1 MSSLV
6 AFKGKSPKVASDAFI
21 ADGACLIGDVEVA
34 NGASVW
40 FNVVLRGDFE
50 AIKIGERT
58 NIQDGSVIHVDG
70 EHPTIIGK
78 DVLVGHG
85 AIIHGCQIGD
95 EALIGIGAILLN
107 GSRVGEGA
115 IVAAGSLVPE
125 GKEVPPHTLA
135 MGSPCKV
142 VREVKPAEKKRTA
155 DGVRIYSDLAAEYR
169 R

>member
-6 AFKGKSPKVASDAFI
+6 AFKGKLPKVASEAFI
-21 ADGACLIGDVEVA
+21 ADGVRLIGDVEVA
-34 NGASVW
+34 KGASIW
-40 FNVVLRGDFE
+40 FNAVLRGDFA

-58 NIQDGSVIHVDG
+58 NIQDGCVIHVDG

-85 AIIHGCQIGD
+85 AILHGCWIGD
-95 EALIGIGAILLN
+95 GALIGIGAILLN

-125 GKEVPPHTLA
+125 GKEIPSHTLV

-142 VREVKPAEKKRTA
+142 VREVEPAEIDRVA
-155 DGVRIYSDLAAEYR
+155 DGVRIYSDLADEYR
-169 R
+169 K